1 MDASMNSCDLK
12 NDSFGLKI
20 IYNHGKMDVEVDG
33 VWCKSMSYNLE
44 EYEIV
49 MKATNL
55 RQAKNLVKID
65 KIS

>member
-1 MDASMNSCDLK
+1 
-12 NDSFGLKI
+12 
-20 IYNHGKMDVEVDG
+20 MDVEVDG

-65 KIS
+65 KISYNNLDPN